1 MVVIAGAPF
10 AVEGRVAASAADGRV
25 REAETATLAR
35 MASRL
40 VKPAPGVVGFD
51 IVQSSRFRSRTI

>member
-40 VKPAPGVVGFD
+40 VKPELGVVGCD
-51 IVQSSRFRSRTI
+51 IVQSS